1 MARTDM
7 FVTKQPG
14 GKFIVKNEAM
24 TTGDVL
30 FVNSSGGTDGPGRGR
45 NPDAPLASLAY
56 AGLLANAMCTVNQ
69 CDIIFLMPGHAET
82 INGAAGAMAL
92 DTAGISII
100 GLGEG
105 ALRATLTFDTD
116 IGAIITIDAA
126 NIRIVNVVFSANEAD
141 ITTAID
147 VNADDFTLSHCRFQA
162 TAANMNFLITVQ
174 DAAAGGSDRIT
185 IEDCYY
191 LDRDASNTDF
201 ISMEGTGDG
210 HIVRRNIIFGDFG
223 NICIGGAGA
232 VTNVLIADNYIS
244 NASNVND
251 SCIDVA
257 AATNGIVVRNLCCG
271 VAVQANGVTATACTI
286 GENYYGVI
294 GEELS
299 AILDPP
305 NA

>member
-14 GKFIVKNEAM
+14 GKFIVKNESM

-30 FVNSSGGTDGPGRGR
+30 FVDSGSGTDGAGYGR

-126 NIRIVNVVFSANEAD
+126 NIRIVNVVFSANFAD

-147 VNADDFTLSHCRFQA
+147 VNATDFTLSHCRFQA
-162 TAANMNFLITVQ
+162 TAANMNFLVTVL
-174 DAAAGGSDRIT
+174 DAAAAASDRIT

-191 LDRDASNTDF
+191 LDRDASNTHF
-201 ISMEGTGDG
+201 INMTGTGDG
-210 HIVRRNIIFGDFG
+210 HIVRRNMVCGDFG
-223 NICIGGAGA
+223 NIGIGGAGA
-232 VTNVLIADNYIS
+232 VTNVLIADNFIS

-257 AATNGIVVRNLCCG
+257 AATNGIVVRNLCAG
-271 VAVQANGVTATACTI
+271 AALQANGVTATACTI
-286 GENYYGVI
+286 AENYYGVNA
-294 GEELS
+294 ENLS